1 MKNLPES
8 PSYSQPAHDTSWKA
22 PALFHFSL
30 FCGNQLRS
38 NQPDCSMRFISQD
51 TNSLPP
57 WWVVIRNLRLDGK
70 SCHFSSPPS
79 PWLHTFTCLRSS
91 IFSRL
96 FFLKT
101 FMKHKP
107 YQNIRHQEISLT
119 PASRRRNSFSRWVSL
134 SRENGDDQVKSN
146 KMIVRRRGR
155 FYRQETR
162 YEKLQ

>member
-8 PSYSQPAHDTSWKA
+8 PSYCQPAHDTSWKA

-70 SCHFSSPPS
+70 SCHFSSPPQ
-79 PWLHTFTCLRSS
+79 PLAACFCLSACAAVYSAACFFSKHLCNINLTRTYRHLQRSLE
-91 IFSRL
+91 R
-96 FFLKT
+96 
-101 FMKHKP
+101 
-107 YQNIRHQEISLT
+107 
-119 PASRRRNSFSRWVSL
+119 AARRRNSSSWWVSPR
-134 SRENGDDQVKSN
+134 REN
-146 KMIVRRRGR
+146 
-155 FYRQETR
+155 
-162 YEKLQ
+162 